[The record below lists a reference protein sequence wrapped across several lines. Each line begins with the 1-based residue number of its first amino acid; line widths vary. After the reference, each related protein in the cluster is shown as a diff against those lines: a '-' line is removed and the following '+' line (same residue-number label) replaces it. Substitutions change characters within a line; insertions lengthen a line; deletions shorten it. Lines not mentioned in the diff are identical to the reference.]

1 MERSASTP
9 SLVGLES
16 HSPYAEPSP
25 LLLRSSDEATSD
37 TASPRP
43 SAKLTKRRVSRTAE
57 ERKQRRL
64 ETNRAAAKRAYYR
77 RQGKMNATK
86 DDNDRLRKLTELQAE
101 RIRVYE
107 AMLRKVGIDPASY
120 VQKHAPGHAA
130 RSSKLQL
137 SVASAAATEEHED
150 QPPAAADGH
159 SHDDD
164 DDDASFSSP
173 HKQSAAAAEDDYA
186 DSKGDVTSDDEEADT
201 LPTKATRTH
210 SGRAVRRPRPAGKP

>member
-1 MERSASTP
+1 
-9 SLVGLES
+9 
-16 HSPYAEPSP
+16 
-25 LLLRSSDEATSD
+25 
-37 TASPRP
+37 
-43 SAKLTKRRVSRTAE
+43 
-57 ERKQRRL
+57 
-64 ETNRAAAKRAYYR
+64 
-77 RQGKMNATK
+77 MNATK